1 MATEER
7 KKNEHGYTR
16 LKAIQHIAMG
26 IVYFILAGV
35 MFYLKKFGAIELGTW
50 MAYSL
55 GSILVLYG
63 GFRIWRGIVE
73 LKMIR
78 NED

>member
-7 KKNEHGYTR
+7 KKGEQGYTKLR
-16 LKAIQHIAMG
+16 AMQHIAMG
-26 IVYFILAGV
+26 IVYLILAGF

-50 MAYSL
+50 MAYTL
-55 GSILVLYG
+55 GFILVLYG

-73 LKMIR
+73 MKMIR
-78 NED
+78 KEG